1 MRLGATAVVGVV
13 LAPLLCVLASCGET
27 RGTLITTGGGGGAGG
42 AGAWRPALAAT
53 WQIQLTGKLDTSVDA
68 GIYDIDPFIVAD
80 TELAALHG
88 AGRRVLCYV
97 SVGTVEAWRDDADQF
112 PAAAVGAVD
121 VNYPDE
127 RWLDVRDG
135 VVRAV
140 MAARLDAVRRKGCD
154 GVELSSLASGG
165 QDTGFPLTAADLLDY
180 ARFLTAEA
188 RRLGLSPGIGGGE
201 DRAAAYEPE
210 FDWAFTEGCLQVAG
224 CGAMAPFVQ
233 ARKVIFAVEFG
244 TESDLASI
252 CPRAK
257 TAGINVLIKN
267 RALDAFRVACP

>member
-1 MRLGATAVVGVV
+1 LT
-13 LAPLLCVLASCGET
+13 
-27 RGTLITTGGGGGAGG
+27 
-42 AGAWRPALAAT
+42 AT
-53 WQIQLTGKLDTSVDA
+53 WQIQLTGKVDTSVDA
-68 GIYDIDPFIVAD
+68 SVYDIDPFIVTDA
-80 TELAALHG
+80 ELGALHA

-97 SVGTVEAWRDDADQF
+97 SVGTVEAWRDDAGDF

-121 VNYPDE
+121 ANYPDE

-140 MAARLDAVRRKGCD
+140 MTARLAAARTKGCD
-154 GVELSSLASGG
+154 GVELSSLSSGG
-165 QDTGFPLTAADLLDY
+165 QDTGFPLTPADRLDY

-201 DRAAAYEPE
+201 DRAASYEPE
-210 FDWAFTEGCLQVAG
+210 FDWAFTEDCLQAAG
-224 CGAMAPFVQ
+224 CGAMAPFVE
-233 ARKVIFAVEFG
+233 ARKVVFAVEFG

-257 TAGINVLIKN
+257 TAGLNVLIKN